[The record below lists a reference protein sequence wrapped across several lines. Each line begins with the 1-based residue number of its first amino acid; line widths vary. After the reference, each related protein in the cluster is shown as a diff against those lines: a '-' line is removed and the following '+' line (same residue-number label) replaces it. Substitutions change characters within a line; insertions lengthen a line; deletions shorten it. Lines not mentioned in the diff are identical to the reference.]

1 MTAFAALS
9 LLNNAAVAQSFAPV
23 GIDPSGVAKWMT
35 TSEAVYD
42 ARRQATMLTTLPKN
56 GSNVFRMKQ
65 KVVIPVMDIIDISKK
80 VAEAYVNV
88 EFVIPKQAN
97 LTQRLDLRAYADEF
111 VKNAVSTAAI
121 TNFEGIY

>member
-9 LLNNAAVAQSFAPV
+9 LLNNAAVAQTFVPV
-23 GIDPSGVAKWMT
+23 GIDSAGVAKWMT
-35 TSEAVYD
+35 TTETVFD

-56 GSNVFRMKQ
+56 GSNVFRLKQ
-65 KVVIPVMDIIDISKK
+65 RVVIPVMDTVDPTKK
-80 VAEAYVNV
+80 IAEAYVNI

-97 LTQRLDLRAYADEF
+97 TTQRLDLRAYADEF

>member
-9 LLNNAAVAQSFAPV
+9 LLNSAAVAQSFAPV

-35 TSEAVYD
+35 TTETVFD
-42 ARRQATMLTTLPKN
+42 ARRTATMLTTLPKN
-56 GSNVFRMKQ
+56 GSNVFRLKQ
-65 KVVIPVMDIIDISKK
+65 KVLIPVMDLVDPSKRI
-80 VAEAYVNV
+80 AEAYVNV
-88 EFVIPKQAN
+88 EYVIPKQAN